1 MRACSMQARIFA
13 PIPNEGADG
22 MKSFLTRLSALL
34 LALMM
39 LLGTASLAAEKPTP
53 IQQLAEE
60 LMAAQT
66 ALTQAIEDKTEADEK
81 VLELEAKYE
90 KKPTNKL
97 QDQLID
103 AMIALEEAEDA
114 YAGAFAE
121 LLVLQE
127 MQLSLAEEAECEE
140 WYVEYEGKYA
150 DLIVTV
156 TVDENLVIYA
166 LSAEVDGSERD
177 KLVAANDYL
186 YQFIGKDIPLSIG
199 DKKTDDLKPLKEAQ
213 QTSKDLVA
221 ALNSLVEPEPE
232 EKKSTKST
240 GPLIEPQAIADY
252 IFEHGK
258 LPDNF
263 ITKKE
268 AQALGWDSSYNYVS
282 DVAPGKSIG
291 GDKFGNYE
299 GLLPS
304 KKGRQWY
311 EADCYYTKGKRN
323 AYRII
328 FSNDGLVYY
337 TDDHYESFTQ
347 MFPSK

>member
-1 MRACSMQARIFA
+1 MQ
-13 PIPNEGADG
+13 
-22 MKSFLTRLSALL
+22 S
-34 LALMM
+34 
-39 LLGTASLAAEKPTP
+39 SLAK
-53 IQQLAEE
+53 
-60 LMAAQT
+60 
-66 ALTQAIEDKTEADEK
+66 EADC
-81 VLELEAKYE
+81 
-90 KKPTNKL
+90 
-97 QDQLID
+97 
-103 AMIALEEAEDA
+103 ED
-114 YAGAFAE
+114 
-121 LLVLQE
+121 
-127 MQLSLAEEAECEE
+127 

-150 DLIVTV
+150 DLTVTV
-156 TVDENLVIYA
+156 TVDENMVIYGLTA
-166 LSAEVDGSERD
+166 VVDGSERD
-177 KLVAANDYL
+177 QLVASNDYL
-186 YQFIGKDIPLSIG
+186 YQFLGKDIPLTIG
-199 DKKTDDLKPLKEAQ
+199 DKKTDDVKPLKEAQ

-221 ALNSLVEPEPE
+221 ALNSLVYE
-232 EKKSTKST
+232 ETGKKEEVS
-240 GPLIEPQAIADY
+240 PIIVPQAIADY
-252 IFEHGK
+252 IFEHGE

-291 GDKFGNYE
+291 GDRFGNYE

-304 KKGRQWY
+304 KKGRTWY